1 VGDFSQEF
9 NPFLGKSECYKGRNM
24 ASPSPGAP
32 AEVGQMRIR
41 LLVADESTMGC
52 ELLRTAFKRF
62 PLQFEVAACEV
73 TSEAVVRCVPESRV
87 DVALISA
94 DLGDGRLMGLKALR
108 ELHLSHPAGRVVIL
122 FDSWQDDLIVH
133 AFRAGAKGVLCRAE
147 PFDRIRKCLLAVHKG
162 QVWANSRQ
170 LQMILEALA
179 NAAPIHIVNANGL
192 SLLTKR
198 ETQLVQLIAEGMPT
212 REITSKLGI
221 SEHTVSNY
229 LFRIYNKVGV
239 SNRLELALC
248 AIKQREDDE
257 LKTEHS

>member
-1 VGDFSQEF
+1 MPV
-9 NPFLGKSECYKGRNM
+9 R
-24 ASPSPGAP
+24 
-32 AEVGQMRIR
+32 V
-41 LLVADESTMGC
+41 LVADDSTMAC

-62 PLQFEVAACEV
+62 PHQFEVVACEV
-73 TSEAVVRCVPESRV
+73 SSAGVARYVSAGPV

-94 DLGDGRLMGLKALR
+94 DLEDGRLTGLKVLR
-108 ELHLSHPAGRVVIL
+108 DVHLSHPAGRVVIL

-147 PFDRIRKCLLAVHKG
+147 PFDHLRKCILSVHKG
-162 QVWANSRQ
+162 QVGANSRQ
-170 LQMILEALA
+170 LQMILILGTLT
-179 NAAPIHIVNANGL
+179 NAAPIRIVNAFGL

-212 REITSKLGI
+212 RDISSKLGI

-239 SNRLELALC
+239 STRLELALC
-248 AIKQREDDE
+248 AIKQRERDGF
-257 LKTEHS
+257 KT